1 MNKAYENR
9 EPIRRLLRE
18 ERNLAETRIKQFAAE
33 VYGTFD
39 ENERLTVRFGLFP
52 MKKMEA
58 AQAELA
64 AEFERNDGWPFDR
77 CDLSRLLA
85 VGIMEAANAGPD
97 KMVV

>member
-1 MNKAYENR
+1 MSETFENC
-9 EPIRRLLRE
+9 EPIRRLCE
-18 ERNLAETRIKQFAAE
+18 ERELAETRIKQYAAE

-39 ENERLTVRFGLFP
+39 ANERLTVRFGLFP

-64 AEFERNDGWPFDR
+64 AEFEENDGRPFDK

-97 KMVV
+97 TMVV